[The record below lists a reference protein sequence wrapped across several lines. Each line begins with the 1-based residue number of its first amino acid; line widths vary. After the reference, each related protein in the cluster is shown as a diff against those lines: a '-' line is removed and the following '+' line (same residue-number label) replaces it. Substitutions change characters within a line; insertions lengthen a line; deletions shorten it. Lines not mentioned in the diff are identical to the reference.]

1 MTNQVNTWIKDTR
14 NSEYG
19 FFKAV
24 VFALESFNNGDGN
37 SLGKLLSITHGKTAK
52 RLKTVQGDR
61 LQYATPLA
69 NILSH
74 ALEGVEFKYDKTA
87 DFGVVF
93 TRGDNGG
100 ASTDRIEALKVL
112 GRTSI
117 RCDTFKAAFPKI
129 AKDKKKKTLEQKQK
143 QATAWLQKFAKDN
156 GMSVKAAKAL
166 ISAL

>member
-1 MTNQVNTWIKDTR
+1 MTNQVNNWIKDTR

-143 QATAWLQKFAKDN
+143 QATAWLGKFAKDN